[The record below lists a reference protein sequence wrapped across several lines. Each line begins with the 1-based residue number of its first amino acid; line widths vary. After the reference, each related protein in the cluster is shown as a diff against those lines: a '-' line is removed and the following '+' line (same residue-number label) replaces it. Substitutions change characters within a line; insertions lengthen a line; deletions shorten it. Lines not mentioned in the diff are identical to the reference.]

1 MHGQHITITANNAN
15 NKIENVYRAAGLGFF
30 QKKTVSS
37 RTAKKTGRNLLVVA
51 SSFFQKKLEE
61 TGRNVDCTLKVEVTM
76 EICWNRVCFFS
87 GRTLS

>member
-37 RTAKKTGRNLLVVA
+37 RTAKK
-51 SSFFQKKLEE
+51 LEE
-61 TGRNVDCTLKVEVTM
+61 T
-76 EICWNRVCFFS
+76 
-87 GRTLS
+87 

>member
-37 RTAKKTGRNLLVVA
+37 RTANKTGRNLVA

-61 TGRNVDCTLKVEVTM
+61 TGTVYVYVCTCLLCM
-76 EICWNRVCFFS
+76 D
-87 GRTLS
+87 